1 MNAPRT
7 PSELEIFARL
17 RAQALSEAEALRR
30 EAYADFWRGADH
42 LLADAALQ
50 ARRSAD
56 RFLQSLRRHGRARLP
71 ARRLHESGAR

>member
-1 MNAPRT
+1 MNAPHT
-7 PSELEIFARL
+7 LNDLETIARIHA
-17 RAQALSEAEALRR
+17 RAQAEAEALRR

-56 RFLQSLRRHGRARLP
+56 RLLQTLRRHARARQP
-71 ARRLHESGAR
+71 ARHGCESAR